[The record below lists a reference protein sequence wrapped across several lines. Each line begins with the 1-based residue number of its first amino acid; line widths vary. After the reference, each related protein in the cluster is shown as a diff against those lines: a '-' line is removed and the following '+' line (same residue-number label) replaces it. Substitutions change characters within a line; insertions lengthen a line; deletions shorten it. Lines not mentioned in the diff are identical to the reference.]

1 MLLHLLAAVSD
12 AQTFSPSPPPAA
24 AADDA
29 AATTTAAAATTAAT
43 TPATTSTTPAAPLNP
58 IATLPPGHNNT
69 TLTPVTAPV
78 ASTNKK
84 SLLQGLFPEIVRNP
98 TTGTDEEV
106 KEEIEAAEAAAMENG
121 DESNANREGTG
132 GVGKAGSGSSNS
144 NNSEHNTDDALHA
157 EQLLRAGSTEARDDP
172 ARGSEIIEMAD
183 TFEVK
188 RSCKVFWRT
197 LVSYNKMVTRA
208 VFIAGLNHSLRVC
221 AFFRSR
227 VWAPI
232 VFGASPYVD
241 SGRAKPHFWP
251 CSS

>member
-1 MLLHLLAAVSD
+1 
-12 AQTFSPSPPPAA
+12 
-24 AADDA
+24 
-29 AATTTAAAATTAAT
+29 
-43 TPATTSTTPAAPLNP
+43 
-58 IATLPPGHNNT
+58 
-69 TLTPVTAPV
+69 
-78 ASTNKK
+78 
-84 SLLQGLFPEIVRNP
+84 
-98 TTGTDEEV
+98 
-106 KEEIEAAEAAAMENG
+106 MENG

-132 GVGKAGSGSSNS
+132 GVGKAGSGSS
-144 NNSEHNTDDALHA
+144 NSEHNTDDALHA

-208 VFIAGLNHSLRVC
+208 VFIAGLNHSLRG

-227 VWAPI
+227 VCAPI